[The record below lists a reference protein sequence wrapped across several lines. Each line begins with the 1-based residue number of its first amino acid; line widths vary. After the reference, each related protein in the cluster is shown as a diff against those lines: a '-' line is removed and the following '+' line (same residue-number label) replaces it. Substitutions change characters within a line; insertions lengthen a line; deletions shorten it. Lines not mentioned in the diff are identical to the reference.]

1 MGFSN
6 PDFKA
11 YAEAMRCHGYEV
23 TAADDLVP
31 TLEDAFGHDDAPSV
45 VVVRV
50 DYAENMALTKRLRE
64 RYGK

>member
-11 YAEAMRCHGYEV
+11 YAEAMHCHGYEV
-23 TAADDLVP
+23 QSSEELVP
-31 TLEDAFGHDDAPSV
+31 ALEDAFSHDDAPSV

-50 DYAENMALTKRLRE
+50 DYSENMALTNRLRE
-64 RYGK
+64 EYGA